1 MLIAYITVRV
11 RFPGKKI
18 MEIFSVLAFAI
29 PGTVLGIGYVL
40 AFNKMQLTVPSTSV
54 FWAAVIGALLGLII
68 AFILSL
74 SVKFKKPAVRK
85 AMLFGVPAACAAV
98 GCAITLATP
107 IHLTFTWHWTGT
119 AFILITMFVFRNMP
133 VAVESGTS
141 TLLQIDPAI
150 EEASTILGA
159 SRTRTF
165 LKIDLPMLS
174 NAFFSGLVYSY
185 VRAITAVSAII
196 FIISARWSLVT
207 SKVFNLFEA
216 ARYSI
221 AAALVIMMIVVIL
234 IAIGVIDLLIKII
247 LKPRARVPK
256 RRSAAKSN

>member
-1 MLIAYITVRV
+1 M
-11 RFPGKKI
+11 
-18 MEIFSVLAFAI
+18 
-29 PGTVLGIGYVL
+29 
-40 AFNKMQLTVPSTSV
+40 
-54 FWAAVIGALLGLII
+54 
-68 AFILSL
+68 
-74 SVKFKKPAVRK
+74 
-85 AMLFGVPAACAAV
+85 PAACAAV